1 MIFFMV
7 APSMVSKAYAG
18 DEKLFVNVGK
28 LSGKGNYTVWV
39 GALSTA
45 FLGATVAAVVSA
57 RQSWLGVATCR
68 DREAGDSLGT
78 AFKKGTEN

>member
-1 MIFFMV
+1 MV
-7 APSMVSKAYAG
+7 NNVYAG

-28 LSGKGNYTVWV
+28 LSGKANYTIWV

-57 RQSWLGVATCR
+57 GRLFEDLLNRKVKHIEDSG
-68 DREAGDSLGT
+68 EALNPFPSPGIEHF
-78 AFKKGTEN
+78 A